1 MLLPV
6 IISFLVR
13 SVRIAMSNL
22 FLRNLK
28 REYPVISS
36 GKGVWLT
43 DKSNRQYLD
52 GCSGAVVSNIGH
64 AVPEIIEAINTQLSK
79 VEFAHTSQFISEPA
93 AELSERLIKMAPS
106 RFQSS
111 GLVYFVSGGSEA
123 VETALKLA
131 RAYFYEC
138 GLYQKRIV
146 ISRWGS
152 YHGSTQGALS
162 ATGHPARR
170 KPYLPV
176 LSDNPHIAASHP
188 YRCACGADVC
198 NSEECGKKL
207 AAELDDAIKKCGA
220 ENVMAF
226 IAEPVVGAALG
237 AVVPHPGYFKQIR
250 EICNRHNILFIAD
263 EVMTGLGR
271 IGQDFGISAFGVEP
285 DIIALG
291 KGLSAGYMPL
301 GAVLA
306 STEVSA
312 IFSRGSGVFEH
323 GFTYSGHP
331 VACAAGLAVLQYM
344 DGHNLL
350 ERVRM
355 LEPVLEAMLNSLRDI
370 EIVGDVR
377 GRGFLW
383 GVELVCERQN
393 KKPFA
398 PDLRVSQK
406 LAAEASKLGLL
417 IYPGSGSIDGV
428 KGDHFIVAP
437 PFVIT
442 EAELETLGSRLRQAV
457 RKIAQ
462 SVPSTSRI

>member
-1 MLLPV
+1 
-6 IISFLVR
+6 
-13 SVRIAMSNL
+13 MSNL

-28 REYPVISS
+28 REYPIIES
-36 GKGVWLT
+36 GKGVWLV
-43 DKSNRQYLD
+43 DNRKRQYLD
-52 GCSGAVVSNIGH
+52 ACSGAVVSNIGH
-64 AVPEIIEAINTQLSK
+64 GVEEIIRAIQTQLSK
-79 VEFAHTSQFISEPA
+79 VEFAHTSQFVSEPA
-93 AELSERLIKMAPS
+93 LQLAERLIKMAPS
-106 RFQSS
+106 RFRPS

-123 VETALKLA
+123 VETAFKLA

-176 LSDNPHIAASHP
+176 LTDNPHISASHP
-188 YRCACGADVC
+188 YRCSCGEPAVC
-198 NSEECGKKL
+198 QSEECGIRL
-207 AAELDDAIKKCGA
+207 ADELDAAISKCGA

-237 AVVPHPGYFKQIR
+237 AAVPHPSYFKRVR
-250 EICNRHNILFIAD
+250 EICNRHNVLFIAD

-271 IGQDFGISAFGVEP
+271 TGHEFAISAFDLEP

-306 STEVSA
+306 SSQVAS
-312 IFSRGSGVFEH
+312 IFARGSGVFEH
-323 GFTYSGHP
+323 GFTYSAHP
-331 VACAAGLAVLQYM
+331 VACAAGLAVLEYAEQ
-344 DGHNLL
+344 HKLI
-350 ERVRM
+350 ERVRS
-355 LEPVLEAMLNSLRDI
+355 LENRLKDELQSLREL

-377 GRGFLW
+377 GMGFLW
-383 GVELVCERQN
+383 GVELVCKRE
-393 KKPFA
+393 KKTPFA
-398 PDLRVSQK
+398 SDLRVAQK
-406 LAAEASKLGLL
+406 LAAEASSLGLL

-428 KGDHFIVAP
+428 KGDHIIVAP
-437 PFVIT
+437 PFVIS
-442 EAELETLGSRLRQAV
+442 EEELDTLSSRLKQAI

-462 SVPSTSRI
+462 SIPSTSRI